1 MKCEI
6 SRGTAQNGNEILGDC
21 TECRKLIFNISTQER
36 PYIMKYWLVMKYRLI
51 TTKSLKTQKKIIN
64 IYQVSKLF
72 QRQDKLL
79 KSLCSKLKTR
89 HLDHEFNVYASKKTT
104 LAKFW
109 KSEGKTCHERCDCF
123 E

>member
-36 PYIMKYWLVMKYRLI
+36 PYIIKYRLI
-51 TTKSLKTQKKIIN
+51 NTKSLKTQKKN
-64 IYQVSKLF
+64 IYIYMVSKLF

-79 KSLCSKLKTR
+79 KSLCSKLKLGILITN
-89 HLDHEFNVYASKKTT
+89 LMSIP
-104 LAKFW
+104 AKRLRWQSFG
-109 KSEGKTCHERCDCF
+109 KSEGKTCHERCDCQA
-123 E
+123 